1 MIGNKLADLTASEV
15 VDRLQV
21 LMNGPGGSSLIEYT
35 QVARVEPVTLV
46 DTRIMHQ
53 PYIGDVLQTLSSVFA
68 GYYLQAIALSTNV
81 GNVNTLRLLDK
92 LNPNRSPKGRAFDY
106 MLTMEAYQH
115 RLPRPSDVSDFGLEN
130 DGRDGDLNDMFDPR
144 RRRRDDRRGR
154 EYDRRGRESDRQRD
168 NRQDN
173 ASDGITD
180 RSMSSS
186 FGRDTVKMAQEVSAL
201 SVGKL
206 LEVTI
211 KDGDRSAVFP
221 ISLRLMVSAATP
233 DVLTHTLAVG
243 SAVDKTMKE
252 RFHAWRSGQLRFIRD
267 LIFCQDLI
275 DDHRKNLI
283 RDKSGNYQRT
293 LERRNKNRLT
303 AVITGAPSL
312 ATASNLYVIS
322 EQTARELENK
332 IGGKLMDFKTREN
345 VFKETY
351 GMILTVVDTEWE
363 QVTMFHRSIDAPTT
377 FSIKE
382 LKRIN
387 RGTGPDVMEILRA
400 YQMGQNPSI

>member
-21 LMNGPGGSSLIEYT
+21 LMKGPGGSSLIEYT

-92 LNPNRSPKGRAFDY
+92 LNPNRSPKGRVFDY

-130 DGRDGDLNDMFDPR
+130 DGSDGDLNDMFDPR
-144 RRRRDDRRGR
+144 RRRRDDRGGR
-154 EYDRRGRESDRQRD
+154 ENDRQRD

-180 RSMSSS
+180 RSMSVN
-186 FGRDTVKMAQEVSAL
+186 FGRDTVKMVQEVNAL

-243 SAVDKTMKE
+243 SAVDKKMKE

-275 DDHRKNLI
+275 DDHRRNLI

-303 AVITGAPSL
+303 AVITGTPSL

-322 EQTARELENK
+322 EQTAKELENK
-332 IGGKLMDFKTREN
+332 IGGKLMDFKTRES

-363 QVTMFHRSIDAPTT
+363 QVTMFHRSIDAPTM